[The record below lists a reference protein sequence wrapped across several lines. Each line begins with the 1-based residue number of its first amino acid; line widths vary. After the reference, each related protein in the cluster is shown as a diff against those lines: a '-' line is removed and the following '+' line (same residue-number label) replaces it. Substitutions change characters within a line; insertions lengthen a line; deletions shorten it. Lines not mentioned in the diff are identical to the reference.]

1 MCATEG
7 HPEPRQGHRHIPLGS
22 LGLIAALAIVAGLPA
37 EAQQTPEP
45 PFSHSDGLTPY
56 VPTPLDVV
64 DKMLRLAEV
73 TRYDR
78 VYDLGSG
85 DGRIVVM
92 AAQKFGAEAVG
103 IELDHGLCQ
112 RSSAR
117 IAELGLEKKAKIVQA
132 NLFEVNVRPATVVTL
147 YLLTVINNRLRPIL
161 EKQLR
166 SGARVVAEDYK
177 VPGWEPAKVV
187 EVTSENGVP
196 HTLYLYRRP

>member
-1 MCATEG
+1 M
-7 HPEPRQGHRHIPLGS
+7 
-22 LGLIAALAIVAGLPA
+22 AALAIVPGLPGT
-37 EAQQTPEP
+37 AQQTPEP
-45 PFSHSDGLTPY
+45 FSRSDSLTPY
-56 VPTPLDVV
+56 VPTPLDIA

-85 DGRIVVM
+85 DGRIVII

-103 IELDHGLCQ
+103 VELDDKLYKQ
-112 RSSAR
+112 SSAR
-117 IAELGLEKKAKIVQA
+117 ISELGLEKKAQILHA

-166 SGARVVAEDYK
+166 AGARVVAEDYK

-187 EVTSENGVP
+187 EMTSENGVP

>member
-1 MCATEG
+1 MAVM
-7 HPEPRQGHRHIPLGS
+7 
-22 LGLIAALAIVAGLPA
+22 AIVAGLPGM
-37 EAQQTPEP
+37 AQQVPEP
-45 PFSHSDGLTPY
+45 PFSHSDSLTPY
-56 VPTPLDVV
+56 VPTPLDIA
-64 DKMLRLAEV
+64 DKMLHLAEV

-85 DGRIVVM
+85 DGRIVIM
-92 AAQKFGAEAVG
+92 AAQQFGAEAVG
-103 IELDHGLCQ
+103 VELNDKLYKQ
-112 RSSAR
+112 SSAR
-117 IAELGLEKKAKIVQA
+117 IADLGLEKKAKILHA

-166 SGARVVAEDYK
+166 AGARVVAEDYK